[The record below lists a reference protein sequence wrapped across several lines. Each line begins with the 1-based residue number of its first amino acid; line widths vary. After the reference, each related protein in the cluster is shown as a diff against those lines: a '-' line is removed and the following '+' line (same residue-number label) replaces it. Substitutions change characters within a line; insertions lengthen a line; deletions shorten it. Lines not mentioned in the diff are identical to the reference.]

1 MTITDSPT
9 ILGRMVSVRWLLAAL
24 LSGLASVSTIAT
36 SLAQSA
42 PAPAC
47 TKCQAIG
54 TTECKD
60 HRGVTVEQERAVQ
73 FCSIAVACRKCFG
86 ALAIDCP
93 KCQRLELEAAL
104 QERRDL
110 AAQWLEGRRAS
121 VDQHC
126 KSKSLQHLRSTYFD
140 LSFGLE
146 GATIDK
152 KSVDAH
158 RRMHLYGDRLEAV
171 RSRFCAVLGLDA
183 EDFPDETEDTSTRI
197 GVHMFADAR
206 DQREMTPRLT
216 GIGVMGNNVKL
227 TGGLPVWVVLED
239 PRSMPKDVDLHRV
252 VVHNVVH
259 LLVSNF
265 MPVKE
270 LGLGGDG
277 WVDEGLAHWFE
288 MEIDGR
294 CSAYCVEEATIQPG
308 ANWRNGRYRS
318 GIRQLLEAGEIR
330 KFVAIHQKNSEQ
342 LELEEHAHAYAFVDF
357 LITTKGGPAMADFVR
372 RLKSGEEQ
380 RDALKAAF
388 GITPL
393 AFDEAFHA
401 FVREHYPEKETSR

>member
-1 MTITDSPT
+1 
-9 ILGRMVSVRWLLAAL
+9 MVSVRWLRTAL
-24 LSGLASVSTIAT
+24 ISAVTAWSSIAT
-36 SLAQSA
+36 SFAQDA
-42 PAPAC
+42 RTPGC
-47 TKCQAIG
+47 TKCQAVG
-54 TTECKD
+54 STECKE
-60 HRGVTVEQERAVQ
+60 HRGVTLEQERAVQ
-73 FCSIAVACRKCFG
+73 FCSVAAACRKCSG
-86 ALAIDCP
+86 ALDVDCP
-93 KCQRLELEAAL
+93 KCERAELEAAL
-104 QERRDL
+104 EERRAL
-110 AAQWLEGRRAS
+110 VARWLEGRRAS
-121 VDQHC
+121 VDRFC
-126 KSKSLQHLRSTYFD
+126 KSKSLEHLRTPFFD
-140 LSFGLE
+140 LSFGLA
-146 GATIDK
+146 GTTIDK
-152 KSVDAH
+152 KTVDPH
-158 RRMHLYGDRLEAV
+158 RRMHLYGERLEIV
-171 RSRFCAVLGLDA
+171 RSRFCEVLGLSA
-183 EDFPDETEDTSTRI
+183 ADFPSETEDSSTRI

-259 LLVSNF
+259 LLISNF
-265 MPVKE
+265 TPVKE

-308 ANWRNGRYRS
+308 TNWRNGRYRS
-318 GIRQLLEAGEIR
+318 GIRQLLETGQIR

-342 LELEEHAHAYAFVDF
+342 LELEEHAHAFAFVDF

-372 RLKSGEEQ
+372 RLKSGEAQ

-393 AFDEAFHA
+393 TFDDAFHA
-401 FVREHYPEKETSR
+401 FVRERYPEKETAR